1 MRRVLY
7 IMGILNDADLEWLAM
22 NGATKSVEAGTVV
35 IRANQIIDSIYI
47 LLDGKLSV
55 VHSTYGTE
63 IARLSCGEILGEIS
77 FVDSR
82 LPSASIIA
90 LENSSLLAISRDVL
104 NAKLSNDEG
113 FAARFYKAV
122 GAFLADRLRTAVS
135 QMGYES
141 RRDLPAAEGDDLDDT
156 WMENVSFAASR
167 FDLLLKRLGINQSA

>member
-7 IMGILNDADLEWLAM
+7 IMGILNDADLEWMAIH
-22 NGATKSVEAGTVV
+22 GVTKNVEAGTMI
-35 IRANQIIDSIYI
+35 IRANENIDSIYI

-55 VHSTYGTE
+55 HSTSGAE
-63 IARLSCGEILGEIS
+63 IARLGCGEMLGEIS

-82 LPSASIIA
+82 LPSASIVA
-90 LENSSLLAISRDVL
+90 LDNSSLLAISREAL
-104 NAKLSNDEG
+104 NAKLSSDEG

-141 RRDLPAAEGDDLDDT
+141 TRRELPAADGDDLDDV

-167 FDLLLKRLGINQSA
+167 FDQLLKRLGINQSA